1 MPDSLEHIRKRGPG
15 VPREIRPVPSENLG
29 SPLARREILLYNITY
44 TCRCDG
50 IGRRSGLK
58 IHRWRQRTGSSP
70 VTGTTSPRTSYRSR
84 RLFYKSHLSLILS
97 RLLSKPQPLSLGCG
111 LVSQIYTGIF
121 FVNTSQS
128 VASVISL
135 AMSFFISLQ
144 SSPRAH
150 FTAPRFQTGPAALGS
165 GSGRPLCGRHIVRGG
180 AFSCKLR

>member
-1 MPDSLEHIRKRGPG
+1 MTWVSFLSTQP
-15 VPREIRPVPSENLG
+15 
-29 SPLARREILLYNITY
+29 
-44 TCRCDG
+44 
-50 IGRRSGLK
+50 
-58 IHRWRQRTGSSP
+58 
-70 VTGTTSPRTSYRSR
+70 TSPRTSYRSR

-165 GSGRPLCGRHIVRGG
+165 GSGRPLCGRHIVRGDFFTKVTSHSFCRG
-180 AFSCKLR
+180 SFPNRNHFRWVAVWFLKSTQESFLSTLPSLSQASYRLR